1 MEIAAEYEIT
11 YMEASAL
18 KDMFNVDE
26 VFNILTLQII
36 DIQDQKNNKKIDT
49 NSTANNLTINKE

>member
-36 DIQDQKNNKKIDT
+36 DIQDQKKNKKIDT
-49 NSTANNLTINKE
+49 NSTAE